1 MNNIMIYIVG
11 FSLIFLL
18 FIYIVGQYSLSEK
31 PSNSNASRVLSND
44 VNQTYHEWDE
54 IIPISLTTQNIS
66 LGTFFKSES
75 NVQPLGLQFIKQKQE
90 NKGGN
95 NDDDK
100 GKESNKGKESG
111 DSNQKKN
118 EKKVKGQE
126 KKIEK
131 RAEES
136 QKLKDKQLNDEDNQ
150 RLIEQRNEFDEDEE
164 LNTFDGYGFNGGTDN
179 GVGNFNFAAVGDFG
193 CSENTQSTVGN
204 IQRHEPELVLA
215 VGDMS
220 YHSTADCWFDVM
232 MPLKGKFMITLGH
245 HDVEDGQAKM
255 NQYLKSFGLEKPFY
269 SYDYNNVHFLIMSAN
284 SVFYKGSEQYNF
296 VLQDL
301 KKASE
306 KEDVNWIIVSTYG
319 PLYTSPSKHPAYIAL
334 RDIYHPI
341 FEKYGVDLVLS
352 GHNHNYQRTYP
363 ITFNPDNSSKPVV
376 TNAVT
381 TGYNSQ
387 RDGIVFAIVGTGG
400 VNFYSF
406 DGQAPF
412 VGKQFADKFGYL
424 NIDISNGNPH
434 TKLTGTFYGNH
445 VGEILDQFTI
455 EKEIKNKNGND
466 LRNYPIFG

>member
-1 MNNIMIYIVG
+1 MIYIIG
-11 FSLIFLL
+11 FSLIFLI
-18 FIYIVGQYSLSEK
+18 FMYILGQYSLSEK

-44 VNQTYHEWDE
+44 VNQTYNEWDDD

-66 LGTFFKSES
+66 LGTFQSGS
-75 NVQPLGLQFIKQKQE
+75 NVDPLGLQFIKQKQE
-90 NKGGN
+90 NRRGN

-100 GKESNKGKESG
+100 DKEPIEPKE
-111 DSNQKKN
+111 KKN

-131 RAEES
+131 RVEES
-136 QKLKDKQLNDEDNQ
+136 EKLKDRQLNDQDNQ
-150 RLIEQRNEFDEDEE
+150 RLIEQDEDED
-164 LNTFDGYGFNGGTDN
+164 LNTFDGYGLNDTDN
-179 GVGNFNFAAVGDFG
+179 GEVNFNFAAAGDFG
-193 CSENTQSTVGN
+193 CSENTQSTIAN
-204 IQRHEPELVLA
+204 MQRQEPELVLA
-215 VGDMS
+215 LGDLS
-220 YHSTADCWFDVM
+220 YHSTADCWFDIM
-232 MPLKGKFMITLGH
+232 TPLKGKFMITLGH
-245 HDVEDGQAKM
+245 HDTEDGQAKT
-255 NQYLKSFGLEKPFY
+255 NQYLKSFGLERPFY
-269 SYDYNNVHFLIMSAN
+269 SYDYNKVHFLVMAAHSH
-284 SVFYKGSEQYNF
+284 YKKGSEQYNF

-301 KKASE
+301 EKAS
-306 KEDVNWIIVSTYG
+306 KNEDVNWIIVSSYG
-319 PLYTSPSKHPAYIAL
+319 PLYTSPSKHPAYIVL

-381 TGYNSQ
+381 TGYNS
-387 RDGIVFAIVGTGG
+387 RSDGIVFAIVGTGG

-412 VGKQFADKFGYL
+412 VGKQFADRFGFL

-434 TKLTGTFYGNH
+434 TKLTGTYYGNQ